1 LALKGERV
9 TSSEDGR
16 SRTGGNKRA
25 LARFL
30 PLAVLIAAM
39 IAVVAT
45 GAHRFLK
52 LENLIAHR
60 DYLQEFAAAHQAKA
74 VALYMLVYIGV
85 VGLSVP
91 GAVFLTVFG
100 GFLFGWL
107 VGGIA
112 AAVAASI
119 GATIVFLIAR
129 TSVGDVLVRRAG
141 PRLKRLAEGFRED
154 ALSYL
159 LFLRLVPVFP
169 FWLVN
174 LAPAFL
180 GVPLKTFVLGTSI
193 GVVPNTF
200 VFAFA
205 GAGLDS
211 VIDAQKAAKQAC
223 IAAGGSDCYMHL
235 DLHALVTP
243 KLLIALGMLGALA
256 LIPVLVRRY
265 GRRLK
270 PLDAGQPGP

>member
-1 LALKGERV
+1 VADSGN
-9 TSSEDGR
+9 GR
-16 SRTGGNKRA
+16 NGAAGGGRA

-30 PLAVLIAAM
+30 PLAVLVAGM

-45 GAHRFLK
+45 GAHRYLK

-60 DYLQEFAAAHQAKA
+60 DYLQAFTAAHQAKA
-74 VALYMLVYIGV
+74 VALYMLIYVCV

-200 VFAFA
+200 AFAFA

-223 IAAGGSDCYMHL
+223 LAAGRTDCYMHI
-235 DLHALVTP
+235 DLHALITP
-243 KLLIALGMLGALA
+243 KLLIALGMLGVLS

>member
-1 LALKGERV
+1 V
-9 TSSEDGR
+9 
-16 SRTGGNKRA
+16 
-25 LARFL
+25 
-30 PLAVLIAAM
+30 PLAVLVVCVGAAL
-39 IAVVAT
+39 AS
-45 GAHRFLK
+45 GAHRYLS
-52 LENLIAHR
+52 LEALIDHR
-60 DYLQEFAAAHQAKA
+60 ERLQAFVDLHAARA
-74 VALYMLVYIGV
+74 MLVYMAV
-85 VGLSVP
+85 YVTAVTLSVP
-91 GAVFLTVFG
+91 GAVFLTMLG

-200 VFAFA
+200 AFAFA

>member
-1 LALKGERV
+1 VA
-9 TSSEDGR
+9 TSEDGG
-16 SRTGGNKRA
+16 TNEAGGRRA

-39 IAVVAT
+39 IAVFAT
-45 GAHRFLK
+45 GAHRYLK

-60 DYLQEFAAAHQAKA
+60 DYLQGFVAAHEVKA
-74 VALYMLVYIGV
+74 VALYMLLYVGV

-107 VGGIA
+107 AGGLA
-112 AAVAASI
+112 ACVAASI

-129 TSVGDVLVRRAG
+129 SSVGDALVQRAG

-174 LAPAFL
+174 LAPALL
-180 GVPLKTFVLGTSI
+180 GIPLKTFVLGTSI
-193 GVVPNTF
+193 GVIPNTF
-200 VFAFA
+200 AFAFA

-211 VIDAQKAAKQAC
+211 VIAAQKAAKQAC
-223 IAAGGSDCYMHL
+223 IAAGRSDCYMHI
-235 DLHALVTP
+235 DLHALITP

-256 LIPVLVRRY
+256 LIPVLVRRF

-270 PLDAGQPGP
+270 PLDARQPGP

>member
-1 LALKGERV
+1 
-9 TSSEDGR
+9 
-16 SRTGGNKRA
+16 
-25 LARFL
+25 
-30 PLAVLIAAM
+30 
-39 IAVVAT
+39 
-45 GAHRFLK
+45 
-52 LENLIAHR
+52 
-60 DYLQEFAAAHQAKA
+60 
-74 VALYMLVYIGV
+74 
-85 VGLSVP
+85 
-91 GAVFLTVFG
+91 VFLTVFG

-129 TSVGDVLVRRAG
+129 TSVGDVLLRRAG

-200 VFAFA
+200 AFAFA

-223 IAAGGSDCYMHL
+223 IAAGRSDCYMHL